1 MISRRK
7 LVLGLAGAAGA
18 AALVRALAPG
28 HAHDAAARRALKL
41 PIAPSGWPF
50 PGARVVAPSAVFP
63 PGFGVRRIYLDAGH
77 GAPGNTGNVS
87 CFCVEEQDFT
97 LVTAHAL
104 AERLNATG
112 RFEARVGRTDGRP
125 LPYPERVEDAARWGA
140 DAFVSLH
147 SDVRGRTETWSPG
160 PGRQCPLSL
169 AAPGFAVLWSD
180 EGDPGLCA
188 RRLALARGF
197 ARRMEEAGLLPY
209 DGVAYSGLYAPD
221 TAQPGVF
228 LDRHPL
234 GQRIFVLRRPAMPS
248 ILVETH
254 HALDAREA
262 TRWTEPATLDAFAA
276 ATAAALADALGGV
289 GAPADARGGVGAPA
303 DALGGAGAPA
313 DARGGVGAP
322 ADAHRVGAPAD
333 ARGGAGTPADAL
345 GGVGTPASPPP
356 T

>member
-18 AALVRALAPG
+18 AALSRALAPG
-28 HAHDAAARRALKL
+28 LPRDIAARRALKL

-63 PGFGVRRIYLDAGH
+63 PDFGVRRIYLDAGH

-87 CFCVEEQDFT
+87 CFCVEEQEFT
-97 LVTAHAL
+97 LSAARAL

-112 RFEARVGRTDGRP
+112 RFEARVGRTGDRP
-125 LPYPERVEDAARWGA
+125 LPYAERVEDAARWGA

-147 SDVRGRTETWSPG
+147 SDVRGRIDTWSPAE
-160 PGRQCPLSL
+160 GRSCPLSL

-180 EGDPGLCA
+180 EGDPALGA
-188 RRLALARGF
+188 RRLALARAF

-209 DGVAYSGLYAPD
+209 GGAAYSGLYAPD

-228 LDRHPL
+228 VDRRPQD
-234 GQRIFVLRRPAMPS
+234 QRIFVLRRPAMPS
-248 ILVETH
+248 ILIETH

-276 ATAAALADALGGV
+276 AAAAALADALGGG
-289 GAPADARGGVGAPA
+289 GAPA
-303 DALGGAGAPA
+303 
-313 DARGGVGAP
+313 
-322 ADAHRVGAPAD
+322 
-333 ARGGAGTPADAL
+333 
-345 GGVGTPASPPP
+345 SQPP

>member
-18 AALVRALAPG
+18 AALSRALAPG
-28 HAHDAAARRALKL
+28 APREIAARRALKL

-63 PGFGVRRIYLDAGH
+63 RDFGVRRVYLDAGH
-77 GAPGNTGNVS
+77 GAPGNSGNLS
-87 CFCVEEQDFT
+87 CFCVDEQDFT
-97 LVTAHAL
+97 LAAARAL

-112 RFEARVGRTDGRP
+112 RFEARVGRAGDRP

-160 PGRQCPLSL
+160 QGRQCPLSL

-180 EGDPGLCA
+180 EGEPALCA
-188 RRLALARGF
+188 LRLALARGF

-209 DGVAYSGLYAPD
+209 DGAAYSGLYEPD
-221 TAQPGVF
+221 AAQPGVF
-228 LDRHPL
+228 LDRRPP
-234 GQRIFVLRRPAMPS
+234 GQRIFVLRRPSMPS

-276 ATAAALADALGGV
+276 AAAAALADALG
-289 GAPADARGGVGAPA
+289 A
-303 DALGGAGAPA
+303 AGAPA
-313 DARGGVGAP
+313 S
-322 ADAHRVGAPAD
+322 
-333 ARGGAGTPADAL
+333 AL
-345 GGVGTPASPPP
+345 GGDGAPASPPP